1 MPIRL
6 IERAPTAYQF
16 PLLVRHLLHTAL
28 ATAPLQEIVYR
39 DQLRYSYLELNSR
52 IGRLASALAA
62 LGVEQGNTVAI
73 MDWDSHRYLESYFTV
88 PMMGAVLMTVNIR
101 LSTEQILY
109 TLNHA
114 RTEFL
119 LIHRDF
125 LPVFAQIRP
134 RLVHLR
140 AWVLIADGAATD
152 ASATAGMAGEFEALI
167 AGQQQPY
174 AFEDFDEHA
183 MATTYYTT
191 GTTGQPKAVGY
202 SHRQLVLH
210 TLGSLSALASPS
222 FGQSF
227 RHGDVYMPLT
237 PMFHAHAW
245 GVPYIA
251 TVLGVKQ
258 VYSGRYDPETILK
271 LKRDEGA
278 TFSHCVPT
286 ILAMLLTAPASQR
299 TDLRGWKMLIGGAAL
314 SAALARSALER
325 GIDVWAG
332 YGMSETGPILVL
344 TRITADV
351 LPSDPDSDIAI
362 RCRQG
367 LPIPLVELRVVD
379 EAMREVAHDGRT
391 VGEVVARAPWLT
403 MAYGGDPQA
412 SSELWRGGYLH
423 TQDAA
428 AIDAKGYLQISD
440 RMKDMIKSGG
450 EWVSSLLLED
460 LISGHPHVAEVAVL
474 GIKDERWGE
483 RPMALVV
490 PKPEFAGA
498 LTAAG
503 IKEHMRPFVARGSIN
518 KHDVPDRIEIV
529 DSIEKTSVG
538 KLNKKLIR
546 ERMAAREGKEVT

>member
-1 MPIRL
+1 
-6 IERAPTAYQF
+6 
-16 PLLVRHLLHTAL
+16 
-28 ATAPLQEIVYR
+28 
-39 DQLRYSYLELNSR
+39 
-52 IGRLASALAA
+52 
-62 LGVEQGNTVAI
+62 
-73 MDWDSHRYLESYFTV
+73 
-88 PMMGAVLMTVNIR
+88 
-101 LSTEQILY
+101 
-109 TLNHA
+109 LNHA
-114 RTEFL
+114 RSEFL

-125 LPVFAQIRP
+125 LPILAQILP
-134 RLVHLR
+134 RLTRLKG
-140 AWVLIADGAATD
+140 WILLADGAPVD
-152 ASATAGMAGEFEALI
+152 AAGLPGIAGEYEQLLADGEQGF
-167 AGQQQPY
+167 
-174 AFEDFDEHA
+174 AFQDFDENA

-191 GTTGQPKAVGY
+191 GTTGQPKAVAY

-210 TLGSLSALASPS
+210 TLGSLSALASS
-222 FGQSF
+222 EHGQSF

-258 VYSGRYDPETILK
+258 VYSGRYDAEVILQ
-271 LKRDEGA
+271 LKRNEGA
-278 TFSHCVPT
+278 NFSHCVPT
-286 ILAMLLTAPASQR
+286 ILAMLLGAPSAQS

-314 SAALARSALER
+314 SAALARAALDR
-325 GIDVWAG
+325 GLDVWAG

-344 TRITADV
+344 TRITANC
-351 LPSDPDSDIAI
+351 LPNDADAEISI

-379 EAMREVAHDGRT
+379 EFMQDVAHDGQS

-403 MAYGGDPQA
+403 MAYGGDADA
-412 SSELWRGGYLH
+412 SAALWRGGYLH

-428 AIDAKGYLQISD
+428 SIDAEGYLQISD

-460 LISGHPHVAEVAVL
+460 LISRYPQVAEVAVL

-490 PKPEFAGA
+490 PKPEFVGV
-498 LTAAG
+498 LTPAA
-503 IKEHMRPFVARGSIN
+503 IQLHMRPFVARGSIN

-529 DSIEKTSVG
+529 AAIEKTSVG

-546 ERMAAREGKEVT
+546 EQLAAREGNDVN

>member
-1 MPIRL
+1 VPIRL
-6 IERAPTAYQF
+6 IEKAPFAYQY
-16 PLLVRHLLHTAL
+16 PLLVRHLLHAAL
-28 ATAPLQEIVYR
+28 AATPRQEIVYR
-39 DQLRYSYLELNSR
+39 DQRRYSYLELNRR
-52 IGRLASALAA
+52 IGRLATGLAH
-62 LGVEQGNTVAI
+62 LGVAQGSTVAI
-73 MDWDSHRYLESYFTV
+73 MDWDSHRYLESYFAV

-101 LSTEQILY
+101 LSLEQIFY

-114 RTEFL
+114 RAEFL

-125 LPVFAQIRP
+125 LPILAQIRP
-134 RLVHLR
+134 RLPHLR
-140 AWVLIADGAATD
+140 ACVLLADGSAPGGPDADGFAGEYEELIAAHRL
-152 ASATAGMAGEFEALI
+152 EF
-167 AGQQQPY
+167 G
-174 AFEDFDEHA
+174 FEDFDENA

-191 GTTGQPKAVGY
+191 GTTGMPKAVAY

-210 TLGSLSALASPS
+210 TLGSLSALASPA

-227 RHGDVYMPLT
+227 GHGDVYMPLT

-286 ILAMLLTAPASQR
+286 ILAMILTSPSSQH

-325 GIDVWAG
+325 GIDVWSG

-344 TRITADV
+344 TRITAKA
-351 LPSDPDSDIAI
+351 LPADADAEVSI
-362 RCRQG
+362 RCKQG

-379 EAMREVAHDGRT
+379 EAMRDVAHDGRSI
-391 VGEVVARAPWLT
+391 GEVVVRAPWLT
-403 MAYGGDPQA
+403 LAYGRDESA
-412 SSELWRGGYLH
+412 SAELWRGGYLH

-428 AIDAKGYLQISD
+428 TIDADGYLQIAD

-460 LISGHPHVAEVAVL
+460 LISRHVHVAEVAVL
-474 GIKDERWGE
+474 GIKDEHWGE

-490 PKPEFAGA
+490 PKPGFAA
-498 LTAAG
+498 VLTPAS
-503 IKEHMRPFVARGSIN
+503 IKQHMKTFVENGDIN
-518 KHDVPDRIEIV
+518 KHDVPERIEIV
-529 DSIEKTSVG
+529 DVIEKTSVG

-546 ERMAAREGKEVT
+546 ERMAGQR